1 MCSLQNWQSHPS
13 HRENENAVG
22 PRSSKLYFHH
32 SGLLGILKTILTPL
46 GGHFFWT
53 LVPRAIYDLGN
64 LALRFLGLFRIAGLP
79 VLDTPRPY

>member
-1 MCSLQNWQSHPS
+1 MKMLWVPDLQNYISIIQDFW
-13 HRENENAVG
+13 E
-22 PRSSKLYFHH
+22 F
-32 SGLLGILKTILTPL
+32 LKQFLVLTPL

-53 LVPRAIYDLGN
+53 LVPRAISDLGN